1 MSEIEVC
8 RVIAASPE
16 TLYDVVS
23 DLPKMGALSP
33 ENTGGM
39 WVNGA
44 TGPEVGAQFRGTNS
58 RGTKH
63 WATTAVVERADRGRE
78 FAFRVHVGPIKVA
91 RWGYRFEP
99 VEGGTKVTETWQDMR
114 NWLAKKAG
122 YVTSGVKDREAHNRD
137 TMTVTLGNLA
147 NFIRDGG
154 AGRGSSASD

>member
-1 MSEIEVC
+1 MSDIEVS

-16 TLYDVVS
+16 ALYDIVS
-23 DLPKMGALSP
+23 NLPKMGELSP

-44 TGPEVGAQFRGTNS
+44 TGPEVGAEFRGTNS

-78 FAFRVHVGPIKVA
+78 FAFMVHVGPIKVA

-99 VEGGTKVTETWQDMR
+99 VDGSTKVTETWEDLR
-114 NWLAKKAG
+114 NWVAKKAG
-122 YVTSGVKDREAHNRD
+122 YVTSGVKDRETHNKD

-147 NFIRDGG
+147 QFIREGG
-154 AGRGSSASD
+154 ARR

>member
-1 MSEIEVC
+1 MSDIEVS

-16 TLYDVVS
+16 TLYDIVS
-23 DLPKMGALSP
+23 NLPKMGELSP

-44 TGPEVGAQFRGTNS
+44 TGPEVGAEFRGTNS

-78 FAFRVHVGPIKVA
+78 FAFMVHVGPIKVA

-99 VEGGTKVTETWQDMR
+99 VDGGTKVTETWDDLR
-114 NWLAKKAG
+114 NWVAKKAG
-122 YVTSGVKDREAHNRD
+122 HVTSGVKDRETHNKD

-147 NFIRDGG
+147 QFIREGG
-154 AGRGSSASD
+154 AGR